1 MTCKKKDNNL
11 ALMAHR
17 VTPLECGKSPT
28 ELLMNNV
35 LQANVPTS
43 WKELQPKVP
52 KFFNSAR

>member
-11 ALMAHR
+11 ALMAYQ

-28 ELLMNNV
+28 ELLMSRV

-43 WKELQPKVP
+43 
-52 KFFNSAR
+52 